1 MLRHSTL
8 INQRFFDLRHIT
20 SRFVCHSR
28 HRDDKVVNPSEE
40 PIPCAGSVPR
50 HRLIE
55 VAPHLAAS
63 ACRVESKIKKGRF
76 RARERPIHLG
86 GVMRKIRQKLA
97 NRMHL
102 SINRGCAR
110 LIFHRV
116 LMYKGYGLAL
126 RNDD

>member
-20 SRFVCHSR
+20 SRFICQLP
-28 HRDDKVVNPSEE
+28 HRDDKV
-40 PIPCAGSVPR
+40 A
-50 HRLIE
+50 L
-55 VAPHLAAS
+55 HLAAL
-63 ACRVESKIKKGRF
+63 ACRVERKIKKGRF
-76 RARERPIHLG
+76 RARKRPIHLG